1 MAQQERAVTRETL
14 GAWLIKTSPSATPV
28 DELVRTGFAAVTGRC
43 VQPTY
48 RAEVVAA
55 GQPVL
60 LWISGNDARHPAGV
74 YAEGYTTGPAEPEAV
89 PPGEVEEGGR
99 PGLVMPIRL
108 TPLDPPILR
117 RQLDAHPLL
126 SGLEVLRMPA
136 GSNPS
141 FLTRV
146 QLRELA
152 TRFPQLTV
160 G

>member
-1 MAQQERAVTRETL
+1 MAGQGRAVTGETL

-28 DELVRTGFAAVTGRC
+28 DELLRTAFATVTGRC
-43 VQPTY
+43 VRPTY
-48 RAEVVAA
+48 RALVVAA

-74 YAEGYTTGPAEPEAV
+74 YAHGHTTGPVEPEAEPEKDGAA
-89 PPGEVEEGGR
+89 GGR
-99 PGLVMPIRL
+99 PALVMPIRL

-117 RQLDAHPLL
+117 REVQQQPCL
-126 SGLEVLRMPA
+126 SALEVLRMPA

-141 FLTRV
+141 FLTRA
-146 QLRELA
+146 QLRDLRSE
-152 TRFPQLTV
+152 FPQLTV